1 MEDPI
6 LTGLTEVF
14 HEVFD
19 DDELVLK
26 PELTA
31 NDVEG
36 WDSLAHIRLILS
48 VQKKFGV
55 KFSPVEMNRLKNVG
69 DLIALTKHKQDQAV
83 AR

>member
-1 MEDPI
+1 MEDSI
-6 LTGLTEVF
+6 LTGLTTVF
-14 HEVFD
+14 REVFD

-26 PELTA
+26 PDLTA

-69 DLIALTKHKQDQAV
+69 DLVALTKLKQDQAV

>member
-1 MEDPI
+1 
-6 LTGLTEVF
+6 
-14 HEVFD
+14 VFD

-26 PELTA
+26 PDLTA

-69 DLIALTKHKQDQAV
+69 DLVALTKLKQDQAV